1 MKLKRRLGQ
10 TDILVTPIGLGLMQ
24 FAGGRGFLKFMFH
37 QIPKNKMI
45 QIVKVALSGGINWFD
60 TAEIYGNGSSEMSLA
75 SALKA
80 IGKPRSDVV
89 IATKWRPFLRTAANI
104 KKTID
109 TRLHCLDGY
118 NIDVYQVHFPY
129 SLSSIK
135 EVVNQMAGLVEE
147 GKIKSIG
154 VSNYSAKQMRQAY
167 EVLLERGLPLASN
180 QVHYSLL
187 NRKIEKNGILD
198 TARELGIS
206 IIAYSPLESGL
217 LTGKFHDGT
226 DPFTNAP
233 LFRKARLKSQLE
245 KSAELIQKLKEIAQ
259 NYNAT
264 PAQVALNWL
273 INFHGEIIVAIPGAS
288 TEEQAQANAMTM
300 NFSLSSEELAQ
311 IDKLS
316 HKFQN

>member
-1 MKLKRRLGQ
+1 MKTKRQLGQ
-10 TDILVTPIGLGLMQ
+10 TDIAVTPIGLGLMQ
-24 FAGGRGFLKFMFH
+24 FAGGSGFLKFMFR
-37 QIPKNKMI
+37 QIPENKMI
-45 QIVKVALSGGINWFD
+45 QIVNVALSGGINWFD
-60 TAEIYGNGSSEMSLA
+60 TAEIYGNGSSEKSLA

-89 IATKWRPFLRTAANI
+89 IATKWRPFLRTASNI

-118 NIDVYQVHFPY
+118 GIDLYQVHFPY

-135 EVVNQMAGLVEE
+135 EVLNQMAGLVTE

-154 VSNYSAKQMRQAY
+154 VSNYSAKQMHQSN

-187 NRKIEKNGILD
+187 NRKIEKNGILE
-198 TARELGIS
+198 TAKELGIS

-217 LTGKFHDGT
+217 LTGKFHDST
-226 DPFTNAP
+226 DSFANAP
-233 LFRKARLKSQLE
+233 FFRKARLKSQLE
-245 KSAELIQKLKEIAQ
+245 KSAELIQKLREIGQ

-273 INFHGEIIVAIPGAS
+273 INFHGETIVAIPGAS
-288 TEEQAQANAMTM
+288 TAEQAQANAATM
-300 NFSLSSEELAQ
+300 NFTLSPEELAQ
-311 IDKLS
+311 IDKVS
-316 HKFQN
+316 RKFLK